1 LLGDRADGIHRAPFE
16 QAEIGPDLFRA
27 VCGVILGWCQ
37 STAIADI
44 ADRWLLR
51 ARDLSESD
59 TLPFTQEFLANMVGV
74 NRTSVSPVA
83 HMVQKPE

>member
-1 LLGDRADGIHRAPFE
+1 
-16 QAEIGPDLFRA
+16 
-27 VCGVILGWCQ
+27 
-37 STAIADI
+37 
-44 ADRWLLR
+44 
-51 ARDLSESD
+51 LSESD